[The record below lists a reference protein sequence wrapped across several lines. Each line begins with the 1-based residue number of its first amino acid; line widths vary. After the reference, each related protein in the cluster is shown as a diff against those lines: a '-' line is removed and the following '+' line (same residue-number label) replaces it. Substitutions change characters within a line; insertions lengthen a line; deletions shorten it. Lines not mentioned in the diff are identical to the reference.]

1 LISKS
6 SIPSERGQDQ
16 TDNWRVWLRNDQVVT
31 EQVLA
36 GQETEPVLTA
46 YGDNDLVL
54 SFLFRS
60 GFWPILT
67 GMSADR
73 LRKHNGYD
81 PAILNGVEVV
91 RELAG
96 IERIQQCGKVIHDTR
111 LMMQTGFNLE
121 HLTRKVQ
128 RQRGAIDCDTLANHL
143 ARISPAS
150 AQTTFVEQVRHL
162 RRKRWI
168 RGTVYAADAH
178 EIIIPYGR
186 RHEQMGQVGEKHG
199 FKLVIVI
206 NVSEDQERIVGFK
219 LAPLE
224 TSERA
229 MLAEILVAL
238 DRAVAPLRQWL
249 KILLLDRG
257 YWGAEYLLGLKA
269 KYGIDLVTRIQ
280 HDGLQ
285 AVEWI
290 EMALAEASWQ
300 EHDEERSRL
309 GKIRVKVAGVE
320 HVPLYCDGDHLVG
333 QINATV
339 ADEYDQQGQRLR
351 DEAGNVRPRFYYATT
366 LPLLDQP
373 YGIRALYLKRW
384 LVENQGFRNL
394 TQRWHIDTL
403 VSRKFAANVAR
414 LAFVFMLY
422 NAERCLRWKYQERWA
437 EEKKR
442 LAEWGEAGLMGGL
455 AVVVYTL
462 NGQLGLYS
470 VPQYRD
476 LIQRAER
483 RQVVRYVR
491 AGLERGRS
499 TCDLLEEL
507 DT

>member
-1 LISKS
+1 
-6 SIPSERGQDQ
+6 
-16 TDNWRVWLRNDQVVT
+16 
-31 EQVLA
+31 
-36 GQETEPVLTA
+36 
-46 YGDNDLVL
+46 
-54 SFLFRS
+54 
-60 GFWPILT
+60 
-67 GMSADR
+67 
-73 LRKHNGYD
+73 
-81 PAILNGVEVV
+81 
-91 RELAG
+91 
-96 IERIQQCGKVIHDTR
+96 
-111 LMMQTGFNLE
+111 
-121 HLTRKVQ
+121 
-128 RQRGAIDCDTLANHL
+128 
-143 ARISPAS
+143 
-150 AQTTFVEQVRHL
+150 
-162 RRKRWI
+162 
-168 RGTVYAADAH
+168 
-178 EIIIPYGR
+178 
-186 RHEQMGQVGEKHG
+186 
-199 FKLVIVI
+199 
-206 NVSEDQERIVGFK
+206 
-219 LAPLE
+219 
-224 TSERA
+224 
-229 MLAEILVAL
+229 
-238 DRAVAPLRQWL
+238 
-249 KILLLDRG
+249 
-257 YWGAEYLLGLKA
+257 
-269 KYGIDLVTRIQ
+269 
-280 HDGLQ
+280 
-285 AVEWI
+285 
-290 EMALAEASWQ
+290 MALAEASWQ